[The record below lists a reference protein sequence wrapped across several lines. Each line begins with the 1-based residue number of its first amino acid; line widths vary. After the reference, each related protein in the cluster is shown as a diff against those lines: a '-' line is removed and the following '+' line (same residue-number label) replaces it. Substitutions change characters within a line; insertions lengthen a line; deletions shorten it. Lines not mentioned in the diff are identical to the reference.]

1 VSDPQTIVSGHEI
14 LLNIG
19 GAVALLLW
27 ATRMVRTGILRAFG
41 SRIRFWLGQ
50 STKSRAKAFAMGLGV
65 TGLLQSSTATALL
78 LVSFVGR
85 GLMAVG
91 PALAVMLGAD
101 LGSTL
106 VVQVLSFDISAVTPL
121 LILAGVV
128 AFMASSAMRRR
139 QIGRI
144 LIGLGLMLL
153 SLQLIVSASEPLRDS
168 QTLRAVLD
176 PLGADPILALALGA
190 ILAWLAH
197 SSVATVLLVMSL
209 TMTGV
214 VPLELGVVLVLGAN
228 VGSGVIPFVL
238 SLRGDPLARR
248 VPTGNLLFRVLG
260 ALAALPFAGLAI
272 PYLAMIDPEPAR
284 QIANA
289 HTAFNVLLAA
299 VFLPLTGVMESVIGR
314 LLPVGESQGEA
325 EERPRYLDDT
335 AIDTPPVALACA
347 TREVMRL
354 ADIVEIMLRDTMNV
368 FRDDD
373 EKLLGE
379 IAKRDD
385 VVDRLHEAIKLYLTQ
400 VSRNALDDA
409 DSQRCVELITFTTN
423 LEHIGDIIEKNLLE
437 LAQKKIRNRQQFSEE
452 GWRELTR
459 LHERVVRN
467 MQLAMGVFVSKDVET
482 SRQLIAEKEHLRDL
496 EREASERHLERLREG
511 KVESVETSALHLDI
525 LRDLKRINSHLTA
538 VAYPIV
544 DASGQLRSTRL
555 KKMKKGAASGSPGEE
570 PPLSREPGRG
580 GSSAV

>member
-1 VSDPQTIVSGHEI
+1 
-14 LLNIG
+14 
-19 GAVALLLW
+19 
-27 ATRMVRTGILRAFG
+27 
-41 SRIRFWLGQ
+41 
-50 STKSRAKAFAMGLGV
+50 
-65 TGLLQSSTATALL
+65 
-78 LVSFVGR
+78 
-85 GLMAVG
+85 
-91 PALAVMLGAD
+91 
-101 LGSTL
+101 
-106 VVQVLSFDISAVTPL
+106 
-121 LILAGVV
+121 
-128 AFMASSAMRRR
+128 
-139 QIGRI
+139 
-144 LIGLGLMLL
+144 
-153 SLQLIVSASEPLRDS
+153 
-168 QTLRAVLD
+168 
-176 PLGADPILALALGA
+176 
-190 ILAWLAH
+190 
-197 SSVATVLLVMSL
+197 MSL
-209 TMTGV
+209 AMTGV

-228 VGSGVIPFVL
+228 VGSGLIPFVL

-248 VPTGNLLFRVLG
+248 VPTGNLLFRAMG
-260 ALAALPFAGLAI
+260 ALAALPFAGLVI
-272 PYLAMIDPEPAR
+272 PYVAMIDPEPAR
-284 QIANA
+284 QIANV

-299 VFLPLTGVMESVIGR
+299 VFLPLTGVMESVVGR
-314 LLPVGESQGEA
+314 LLPEGESQGEA

-385 VVDRLHEAIKLYLTQ
+385 VVDRLHEEIKLYLTQ

-437 LAQKKIRNRQQFSEE
+437 LAQKKIRKRQQFSEE

-459 LHERVVRN
+459 LHERVVQN

-511 KVESVETSALHLDI
+511 KVESIETSALHLDI

-555 KKMKKGAASGSPGEE
+555 KKTKKGAGGGTPGEE
-570 PPLSREPGRG
+570 PSISREPGRG
-580 GSSAV
+580 GSSAA